1 MIATNGVYEP
11 AVITKKKRK
20 RKREQKTYPEDDR
33 NERRVRASNHHE
45 NHGSVEAIE
54 HLV

>member
-11 AVITKKKRK
+11 AIITKK
-20 RKREQKTYPEDDR
+20 REKEREKKTYPEDDR
-33 NERRVRASNHHE
+33 NERRVRACYHHE
-45 NHGSVEAIE
+45 NHGPVEAIE